1 MSRHPS
7 RELPAAGY
15 PWAVPVPT
23 GVIGPDGLVGQQL
36 PPPAEL
42 ASRVPVVAAGSN
54 ASPQVLLGKLAG
66 SLGPGVPISPAVV
79 QGLLVG
85 HSAHV
90 SGRGYVAAAPSRQQD
105 ASASV
110 AVCWFDAEQLAVMDA
125 TEPNYH
131 RLRLPAD
138 MPCRLPDATV
148 LADAQIYDS
157 VHGVLGEGGEV
168 LGLRDQTEVL
178 EWLAARLPDAT
189 AYGLGDGH
197 DPSTTHQRLGDPD
210 VRERIRTDLVRL
222 GLRVD
227 SGLRGAPA
235 R

>member
-15 PWAVPVPT
+15 PWAGPVPT

-36 PPPAEL
+36 PPSAEL
-42 ASRVPVVAAGSN
+42 AGRVPVVAVGSN
-54 ASPQVLLGKLAG
+54 AAPQVLVGKLPGLLDA
-66 SLGPGVPISPAVV
+66 GVPISPGVV
-79 QGLLVG
+79 EELLVG

-90 SGRGYVAAAPSRQQD
+90 SARGYVAAAPAREAA
-105 ASASV
+105 ASAAV
-110 AVCWFDAEQLAVMDA
+110 AVCWFDVTQLAVMDA
-125 TEPNYH
+125 TEPNYE
-131 RLRLPAD
+131 RLTLPAA
-138 MPCRLPDATV
+138 MRCRLPDATV
-148 LADAQIYDS
+148 LADAQVYDS

-189 AYGLGDGH
+189 AYGLGGGLH
-197 DPSTTHQRLGDPD
+197 PAARHERLADPV
-210 VRERIRTDLVRL
+210 VRERIRADLVRL

-227 SGLRGAPA
+227 SGLRDAPA